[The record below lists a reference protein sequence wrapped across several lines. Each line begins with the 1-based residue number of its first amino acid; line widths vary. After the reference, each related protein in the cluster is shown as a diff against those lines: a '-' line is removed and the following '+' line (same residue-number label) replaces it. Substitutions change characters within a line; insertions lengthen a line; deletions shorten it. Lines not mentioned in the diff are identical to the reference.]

1 MSLTR
6 VCRVDEV
13 PDGGALRVVVGDLP
27 VCVVREGDRVHAL
40 LDQCSHADVA
50 LSEGEVADGEIEC
63 WLHGSTFDL
72 ESGVPSGP
80 PAMRPVPVFDVTTSG
95 DDVLVDLP

>member
-1 MSLTR
+1 M
-6 VCRVDEV
+6 
-13 PDGGALRVVVGDLP
+13 VGDLP
-27 VCVVREGDRVHAL
+27 VCVVRDGGQVHAL
-40 LDQCSHADVA
+40 LDRCSHADVA

-72 ESGVPSGP
+72 NSGVPAGP
-80 PAMRPVPVFDVTTSG
+80 PAIRPVPVFDATTEG

>member
-6 VCRVDEV
+6 LCRVDEV

-27 VCVVREGDRVHAL
+27 VCLVREGDRVHAL
-40 LDQCSHADVA
+40 LDRCSHADVA

-80 PAMRPVPVFDVTTSG
+80 PAMRAVPVFDVQTSG

>member
-1 MSLTR
+1 MSRTR
-6 VCRVDEV
+6 VCRLDEV
-13 PDGGALRVVVGDLP
+13 PEGGALRVMVGDLP
-27 VCVVREGDRVHAL
+27 VCVVRDGGQVHAL
-40 LDQCSHADVA
+40 LDRCSHADVA

-72 ESGVPSGP
+72 NSGVPAGP
-80 PAMRPVPVFDVTTSG
+80 PAIRPVPVFDATTEG